1 MIWRVTNMYDKERDM
16 EPPEPRDSYEPDVD
30 SINDEIWLRKKEE
43 EEQEEEE
50 ELDSRYWEE
59 VKEHDCCR
67 GDEK

>member
-30 SINDEIWLRKKEE
+30 SINDEMWLRKKEE
-43 EEQEEEE
+43 EEQEEQECDE
-50 ELDSRYWEE
+50 Y
-59 VKEHDCCR
+59 VCCR